1 MRLRG
6 HEAASPA
13 ITGLFTVKVSCSNE
27 AQSASDCHRNEDT
40 MPPWGI
46 HTLNSADHDTNKHH
60 TVLGCDDKRCTPA
73 FQQAHESQAAY
84 CQLLAHS
91 HPSFRTTTAAAS
103 LQRCA
108 QTRPPKHLQALLAPR
123 WWPVLAPHCRSA
135 LPGLL
140 GQLLGWRGPGRD
152 PGSPC
157 PAAGR
162 RGASAGDTQHGSE
175 GEGWALRHIFVAEPP
190 VLCRS

>member
-1 MRLRG
+1 MRPPSQPSLDCSLSKS
-6 HEAASPA
+6 AAPIKPSQPA
-13 ITGLFTVKVSCSNE
+13 TVTAMRTQCLLG
-27 AQSASDCHRNEDT
+27 ASTRST
-40 MPPWGI
+40 Q
-46 HTLNSADHDTNKHH
+46 HTSHDTNKYH

-73 FQQAHESQAAY
+73 LQQAHGSQAAY

-108 QTRPPKHLQALLAPR
+108 QTRPPKHLQVLLAPR

-152 PGSPC
+152 LGSPC

-162 RGASAGDTQHGSE
+162 RGASARDTQHGSE
-175 GEGWALRHIFVAEPP
+175 GEGWALCHIVVAEPP